1 MDLQRR
7 QWRPSRNQPFS
18 PRKRMENQS
27 LHGHFLMYPIL
38 LGSIVGVA
46 ILIDK
51 FIQYRRIL
59 RELDIPLG
67 DILKNGATPT
77 ILAPILEGLKNH
89 CDEKELSVI
98 GTKLIRRIEKG
109 LSWLALI
116 ASIEPLLGLTGTV
129 TGMIKAFMIIEKSTS
144 VNPSMLAG
152 GIWEA
157 LITTAAGLLVAIPIH
172 LGHHYLENR
181 ADDIAF
187 LLKEITSE
195 LMMRG
200 KNGI

>member
-1 MDLQRR
+1 MIDL
-7 QWRPSRNQPFS
+7 FL
-18 PRKRMENQS
+18 K
-27 LHGHFLMYPIL
+27 GGFLMYPIL
-38 LGSIVGVA
+38 LGSILGVA

-51 FIQYRRIL
+51 FIQYRKIL
-59 RELDIPLG
+59 RELEAPL
-67 DILKNGATPT
+67 DEILKNRIKTK
-77 ILAPILEGLKNH
+77 ILVPILQGLKNN
-89 CDEKELSVI
+89 CNEKEVSII
-98 GTKLIRRIEKG
+98 GTKQIRRIEKG

-129 TGMIKAFMIIEKSTS
+129 TGMIKAFIVIEKSTS

-172 LGHHYLENR
+172 IGHHYLENR

-187 LLKEITSE
+187 LLKEITGE
-195 LMMRG
+195 LTMRER
-200 KNGI
+200 NGI

>member
-1 MDLQRR
+1 MVDL
-7 QWRPSRNQPFS
+7 FL
-18 PRKRMENQS
+18 K
-27 LHGHFLMYPIL
+27 GGFLMYPIL
-38 LGSIVGVA
+38 LGSIMGVA

-51 FIQYRRIL
+51 FIQYKKIL

-67 DILKNGATPT
+67 DILKNRTKPT
-77 ILAPILEGLKNH
+77 ILVPIFEGLKNN
-89 CDEKELSVI
+89 CDEKEVSI
-98 GTKLIRRIEKG
+98 IATKQIRRIEKG

-129 TGMIKAFMIIEKSTS
+129 TGMIKAFIVIEKSTS

-172 LGHHYLENR
+172 IGHHYLENR

-187 LLKEITSE
+187 VMKEIT
-195 LMMRG
+195 LGLYLR
-200 KNGI
+200 KHNAN

>member
-1 MDLQRR
+1 MIDL
-7 QWRPSRNQPFS
+7 FL
-18 PRKRMENQS
+18 K
-27 LHGHFLMYPIL
+27 GGFLMYPIL
-38 LGSIVGVA
+38 LGSILGVA

-51 FIQYRRIL
+51 FIQYRKIL
-59 RELDIPLG
+59 GELETPLD
-67 DILKNGATPT
+67 DILKNRIKPE
-77 ILAPILEGLKNH
+77 ILVPILEGLKNN
-89 CDEKELSVI
+89 CDEKEVSII
-98 GTKLIRRIEKG
+98 GTKQIRRIEKG

-129 TGMIKAFMIIEKSTS
+129 TGMIKAFIVIEKSTS
-144 VNPSMLAG
+144 VNPSMLAR

-172 LGHHYLENR
+172 IGHHYLENR

-195 LMMRG
+195 LTMRG
-200 KNGI
+200 RNGI

>member
-1 MDLQRR
+1 MIDL
-7 QWRPSRNQPFS
+7 FL
-18 PRKRMENQS
+18 K
-27 LHGHFLMYPIL
+27 GGFLMYPIL

-51 FIQYRRIL
+51 FIHYRKIL
-59 RELDIPLG
+59 RELETPLD
-67 DILKNGATPT
+67 DILKKRAKPN
-77 ILAPILEGLKNH
+77 ILVPMLEGLKNN
-89 CDEKELSVI
+89 CDEKEISII
-98 GTKLIRRIEKG
+98 GTRQIRRIEKG

-129 TGMIKAFMIIEKSTS
+129 TGMIKAFIVIEKSTS

-172 LGHHYLENR
+172 IGHHYLENR

-195 LMMRG
+195 LTMRG
-200 KNGI
+200 RNGI

>member
-1 MDLQRR
+1 MADLFLKGG
-7 QWRPSRNQPFS
+7 P
-18 PRKRMENQS
+18 
-27 LHGHFLMYPIL
+27 LMYPIL
-38 LGSIVGVA
+38 LGSVVGFA

-51 FIQYRRIL
+51 LIQFRKIL
-59 RELDIPLG
+59 RELDIPLS
-67 DILKNGATPT
+67 DILRREAKPR
-77 ILAPILEGLKNH
+77 ILVPVLEGLKNNS
-89 CDEKELSVI
+89 DEKEISII
-98 GTKLIRRIEKG
+98 GTKQIRKIEKG

-129 TGMIKAFMIIEKSTS
+129 TGMIKAFIVIEKSTS

-172 LGHHYLENR
+172 IGHHYLENR

-195 LMMRG
+195 LTMRG
-200 KNGI
+200 RNGI